1 MTESLFLK
9 VVGRTPQLRVIDFL
23 IENRIFDYS
32 KSEISEATGVSR
44 MTLDK
49 VWGELVSNGI
59 IVETRKIG
67 RATLYKLN
75 MDSPLVLGF
84 IELDRT
90 ISKEYADRIS
100 ERAVAKS

>member
-1 MTESLFLK
+1 MSESLFLK
-9 VVGRTPQLRVIDFL
+9 VVGKTPQLKVIDFL

-49 VWGELVSNGI
+49 IWDELVSNGI
-59 IVETRKIG
+59 IKKTRKIG

-75 MDSPLVLGF
+75 TESPVVLGLM
-84 IELDRT
+84 ELDRIAT
-90 ISKEYADRIS
+90 KEYANRITQV
-100 ERAVAKS
+100 AVAR

>member
-1 MTESLFLK
+1 MAESLFLQ

-23 IENRIFDYS
+23 IENRLFDYS
-32 KSEISEATGVSR
+32 KSDISGATGVSR

-59 IVETRKIG
+59 VTETRKIG

-75 MDSPLVLGF
+75 TDSPLVLGL
-84 IELDRT
+84 IELDRIIT
-90 ISKEYADRIS
+90 KEYADRMS
-100 ERAVAKS
+100 ERAVAKN